1 MVTKSALI
9 LVLTNLCLIL
19 YSQNPNYND
28 VANDLGIYHSFDSN
42 TNGSGVSF
50 VDFDGDGLDDIT
62 LGTND
67 NDVIHFYH
75 NKGTHFERI
84 DLGINLQENTKSLLW
99 VDYDNDGDNDLYIA
113 GYKSPNKLYQ
123 NQGSLNLIDV
133 TLASGFSITDSL
145 NTFGAVWGDYNRD
158 GWLDVYYSERINS
171 ATDGSNRNR
180 LFKNMADGTFSEVTE
195 MANVI
200 DENRLPFCSAFV
212 DINND
217 KWPDIYTANDKKWRN
232 TLLQNNGDG
241 TYTDISESSGGGI
254 EMDAMCVAPGDY
266 NNDGKLDIYISNIAD
281 GGKLL
286 TNTTEDSEISLIEN
300 AEESMVALEGGI
312 GWGSVFVDVDNDGFE
327 DLYISG
333 SVIGTEGYS
342 SQLFLN
348 DGQGSFYENE
358 YGFEGD
364 TVRSFNNAIGDINND
379 GQMEIMVINSGGF
392 NSQLWQSEPIS
403 RNWLKVDLEGV
414 KSNKDGIGSWIKIY
428 VAGGIQSRYTTCGN
442 SFMGQNSKVIHF
454 GIGNAEN
461 IDSLKVIWPTGH
473 IDKITNPTINQI
485 LDIVEGSTTNGIIH
499 VDEELITTTNTVE
512 TQFIKSQDAAGIST
526 NYVQQTFNGGGGA
539 WVDLDNDGDDDLYLV
554 GGDAKD
560 KIFVNNGDGTFEELI
575 SNDLV
580 LTETFYTTGVIYG
593 DVDNDGDKDIF
604 VNTFFSD
611 TEEFCKNLLYIN
623 NGDLT
628 FTESWDWERDEDK
641 SMTMGSVF
649 IDYNLD
655 GLLDIYTVSYVE
667 VIQFT
672 YDDNDMINGF
682 DHDCFS
688 NRLYRNDGNLTFTD
702 VTEEQSLGDTG
713 CALAV
718 TASDYDNDQDLD
730 ILLGNDFGPFLQA
743 NKMYQNDREN
753 NTFVDQSQEVGANS
767 EMFSMGIAV
776 ADYDN
781 DLDLDYYISNLAAN
795 VLLENNNGVFT
806 DVAEEAN
813 ATSTYS
819 INDSTLAVS
828 WGNLFAD
835 FDNDGDEDLYVSN
848 GFVPAPATL
857 VNNSVVDPDRLF
869 INNGDKTFTMVDSS
883 AGIING
889 LPSRGAFYS
898 DYDLD
903 GDIDIFTVV
912 YDKPALGLI
921 NESILFENVTE
932 TDNNWIGIK
941 LHGTHVNRDAY
952 GSKIYV
958 HTPQNTYLRELSGG
972 ASFCSQHTSVMHIGI
987 GEEEVVDSVVVI
999 WTGGLNQQ
1007 TETNIQTNAI
1017 TSIIENNIVGV
1028 EDWNHGELT
1037 LYPNPTNG
1045 YIKISTKEIN
1055 DVNQVFI
1062 INSQGQ
1068 KKQASYFQ
1076 GKNEIVLNLNG
1087 NSGYYLIH
1095 VIDTNGKSFL
1105 NKVLKI

>member
-1 MVTKSALI
+1 MTTLSLI
-9 LVLTNLCLIL
+9 V
-19 YSQNPNYND
+19 YSQNPNYIN
-28 VANDLGIYHSFDSN
+28 VANDLGISHSFDSN
-42 TNGSGVSF
+42 TSGSGVSF

-75 NKGTHFERI
+75 NKGSHFERM

-123 NQGSLNLIDV
+123 NQGNLNMIDV
-133 TLASGFSITDSL
+133 TVASGFSITDSL
-145 NTFGAVWGDYNRD
+145 NTYGAVWGDYDRD

-180 LFKNMADGTFSEVTE
+180 LFKNMADGTFSEVSET
-195 MANVI
+195 ANVL

-212 DINND
+212 DMDND
-217 KWPDIYTANDKKWRN
+217 KWPDIYIANDKKWRN

-241 TYTDISESSGGGI
+241 TYSDISESSGGGI

-286 TNTTEDSEISLIEN
+286 TNVSDDSEINMIEN
-300 AEESMVALEGGI
+300 AEESMVAFEGGI

-327 DLYISG
+327 DLYVSG
-333 SVIGTEGYS
+333 SAVGTEGYS

-348 DGQGSFYENE
+348 DGQSAFYKNEN
-358 YGFEGD
+358 GFEGD

-392 NSQLWQSEPIS
+392 NSQLWQSVPSE

-428 VAGGIQSRYTTCGN
+428 VGDEIQSRYTTCGN

-454 GIGNAEN
+454 GIGNSEH
-461 IDSLKVIWPTGH
+461 IDSVKVIWPTGH

-485 LDIVEGSTTNGIIH
+485 LEIAEGSTTNGNIY
-499 VDEELITTTNTVE
+499 VDEELITPTQTVNV
-512 TQFIKSQDAAGIST
+512 QFIKSQDAAGIST
-526 NYVQQTFNGGGGA
+526 NYIQQTFNGGGGA
-539 WVDLDNDGDDDLYLV
+539 WVDLDNDDDDDLYLV
-554 GGDAKD
+554 GGDKED
-560 KIFVNNGDGTFEELI
+560 QIFINNGDGTFDELI
-575 SNDLV
+575 TNDLSI
-580 LTETFYTTGVIYG
+580 TDSIYTTGVIYG
-593 DVDNDGDKDIF
+593 DIDNDGDKDIF
-604 VNTFFSD
+604 VNTFYSN
-611 TEEFCKNLLYIN
+611 TEEFCKNLLFIN

-628 FTESWDWERDEDK
+628 FTESWEWDRDEDK

-649 IDYNLD
+649 LDYNLD

-672 YDDNDMINGF
+672 YDDNGMINGF
-682 DHDCFS
+682 DHECFS
-688 NRLYRNDGNLTFTD
+688 NRLYRNDGNLNFTD
-702 VTEEQSLGDTG
+702 VTEEQGLGDTG

-718 TASDYDNDQDLD
+718 TASDFDNDQDLD

-743 NKMYQNDREN
+743 NKLYQNDRES
-753 NTFVDQSQEVGANS
+753 NTFIDQSQEVGANS

-806 DVAEEAN
+806 DVAGEAN

-819 INDSTLAVS
+819 IDDSTLAVS

-835 FDNDGDEDLYVSN
+835 LDNDGDEDLFVAN
-848 GFVPAPATL
+848 GYVPAPATL
-857 VNNSVVDPDRLF
+857 VNNSVLDPDRLF
-869 INNGDKTFTMVDSS
+869 INNGDKTFTMVDT
-883 AGIING
+883 AVGIENSK
-889 LPSRGAFYS
+889 PSRGAFYS
-898 DYDLD
+898 DYDMD
-903 GDIDIFTVV
+903 GDIDIFSVV
-912 YDKPALGLI
+912 FDKPNLGEI

-932 TDNNWIGIK
+932 NENNWIGIK
-941 LHGTHVNRDAY
+941 LQGTQVNRDAY

-958 HTPQNTYLRELSGG
+958 HTPQSTYLRELSGG
-972 ASFCSQHTSVMHIGI
+972 ASFCSQHTSVLHIGI
-987 GEEEVVDSVVVI
+987 GEQESVDSVVVI
-999 WTGGLNQQ
+999 WTGGHHEQI
-1007 TETNIQTNAI
+1007 ETDLPINAI
-1017 TSIIENNIVGV
+1017 TTIIENQIVGINDYSI
-1028 EDWNHGELT
+1028 EDLYI
-1037 LYPNPTNG
+1037 YPNPTLG
-1045 YIKISTKEIN
+1045 VIN
-1055 DVNQVFI
+1055 ILTSDIATINQTFI
-1062 INSQGQ
+1062 IDSHGKRSPLSFKEGQ
-1068 KKQASYFQ
+1068 NQITVDLINKST
-1076 GKNEIVLNLNG
+1076 
-1087 NSGYYLIH
+1087 GYYLIQ
-1095 VIDTNGKSFL
+1095 IICENGKVYH
-1105 NKVLKI
+1105 NKILKI